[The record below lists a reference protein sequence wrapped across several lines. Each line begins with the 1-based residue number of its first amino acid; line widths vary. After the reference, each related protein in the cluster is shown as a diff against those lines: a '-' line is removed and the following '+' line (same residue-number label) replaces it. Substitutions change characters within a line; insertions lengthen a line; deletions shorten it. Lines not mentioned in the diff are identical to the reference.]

1 MKPGARIKIL
11 RILSG
16 LTQERLAELAG
27 LNRSSLVFWERGV
40 YNPSAGAAEALGKV
54 LLCPPGYIMFGT
66 PLPESAAWELTPPKV
81 SRYIAGYYS
90 DIKSLFT
97 DFSAELHIDFVAIYH
112 GDNGHLLFLG
122 NSGGPL
128 RYALFLGHD
137 SYKQICSSLSFL
149 EQKVIEGLKFYPP
162 LTIGFMANE
171 TVETFSR
178 YMAFAQN
185 SGVSVDKEALI
196 TSLLRSKKIRG
207 DISTEEIKAL
217 VENASFHFFLVLQ
230 ESGILNL
237 PNRSPT
243 KIRSFSNI
251 HDLKVIFSR
260 LYEEVETKSLA
271 WNGEPN
277 VELINFVRRFLTQH
291 GFIPP
296 K

>member
-66 PLPESAAWELTPPKV
+66 PLPESAVWELTPPKV
-81 SRYIAGYYS
+81 SRYVAGYYS

-112 GDNGHLLFLG
+112 GDNGHLLYLG

-149 EQKVIEGLKFYPP
+149 EQRVIEGIKLYPP

-178 YMAFAQN
+178 YIAFAEN
-185 SGVSVDKEALI
+185 CRVFVAKEALT
-196 TSLLRSKKIRG
+196 TSFLLAKKVRG
-207 DISTEEIKAL
+207 VISTEETKAL
-217 VENASFHFFLVLQ
+217 VENAAMHFFLVLL
-230 ESGILNL
+230 ESGMLNL
-237 PNRSPT
+237 PNRFPGERHTLS
-243 KIRSFSNI
+243 KIQ
-251 HDLKVIFSR
+251 DLMVIFSR
-260 LYEEVETKSLA
+260 LYEEVDTKSLV